1 MNKVYIQNKK
11 GMMLVDMNE
20 TVEMM
25 FYKEIGHKRVSVVK
39 NGERYLISVP
49 VVTRLSLIE
58 MMSMLLCAVV
68 GGGFVYLMLVMMI
81 GLAPLN
87 R

>member
-1 MNKVYIQNKK
+1 MSKVFVSNKK

-20 TVEMM
+20 TIEMM
-25 FYKEIGHKRVSVVK
+25 FYKEIGHKRVSVIK
-39 NGERYLISVP
+39 NGERYLVSVP
-49 VVTRLSLIE
+49 VVTRLSLME

-68 GGGFVYLMLVMMI
+68 GGGFVYLLMVLMI

>member
-1 MNKVYIQNKK
+1 MSKVFVSNKK

-20 TVEMM
+20 TIEMM

-39 NGERYLISVP
+39 NGERYLVSVP
-49 VVTRLSLIE
+49 VVTRLSLME

-68 GGGFVYLMLVMMI
+68 GGGFVYLLMVLMI

>member
-1 MNKVYIQNKK
+1 MSKVYIQNKK

-25 FYKEIGHKRVSVVK
+25 FYKEIGHKRVSVIK
-39 NGERYLISVP
+39 NGERYLMSVP
-49 VVTRLSLIE
+49 IVTRLSLME

-68 GGGFVYLMLVMMI
+68 GGGFVYLLMVLMI
-81 GLAPLN
+81 GLAPMH